1 MDFVDLPP
9 PRATGDLSLEEV
21 LGRRRSRREF
31 TGAPLSTAELG
42 QVLWATH
49 GITGPEGR
57 RTAPSAG
64 NTDPLEIYAL
74 TPEGL
79 GRYDAAA
86 HRLEVIDPSDLRGA
100 LAAVAGDDER
110 VLRAGLVV
118 ALAAVMERTAVRYAD
133 RAERYVVLGVGHAA
147 QNTLLQ
153 AEALGLGAY
162 PMGAFDDEGVRRV
175 LHLAAD
181 CVPLYLVPV
190 GHPAD
195 A

>member
-118 ALAAVMERTAVRYAD
+118 ALVAVMERTAVRYAD

-175 LHLAAD
+175 LHLAAG